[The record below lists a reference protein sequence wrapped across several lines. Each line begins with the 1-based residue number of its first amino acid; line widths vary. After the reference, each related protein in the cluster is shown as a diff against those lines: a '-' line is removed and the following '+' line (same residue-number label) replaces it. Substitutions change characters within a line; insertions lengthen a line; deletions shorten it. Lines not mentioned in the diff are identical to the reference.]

1 MELKLALIAAV
12 VCMLATTAMGQLEVQ
27 KCKKGAVPNKL
38 VIEGCS
44 KAPCQI
50 VNGQNLRFQA
60 EFTNPTATK
69 TLTAKVIARVAGLII
84 PYELPKEHRDGC
96 KKLTNA
102 KCPLTA
108 NQRVEASGDVPVESP
123 ISNVKANIEFQLHS
137 DSGVAVCFK
146 IDAKIVRK

>member
-1 MELKLALIAAV
+1 MTLIAV
-12 VCMLATTAMGQLEVQ
+12 VVGMLATSVLGQLDVQ
-27 KCKKGAVPNKL
+27 KCKKGAVPSKL

-69 TLTAKVIARVAGLII
+69 TLTAKVIARVAGLAI
-84 PYELPKEHRDGC
+84 PYELPEEHRDGC
-96 KKLTNA
+96 KKLTNT
-102 KCPLTA
+102 KCPLAA
-108 NQRVEASGDVPVESP
+108 NQSVEASGDVPVESP

-146 IDAKIVRK
+146 IDAKIVKQ